1 MICIHVYDLIF
12 IVEEIVMNNNMDL
25 AFTSQLSSSTML
37 ETTFS
42 VFSLFLFSAY
52 IDQGTLSIYVN
63 ISTIF
68 LEHLSYA
75 NSPKSSVD

>member
-1 MICIHVYDLIF
+1 MFCIHVYDLIF

>member
-1 MICIHVYDLIF
+1 
-12 IVEEIVMNNNMDL
+12 MNNNMDL

-68 LEHLSYA
+68 VEHLSYA